1 MTHLRPQ
8 GPIPPHLCARASWGR
23 KCVTLSVIM
32 WLWPKLAGRWGGE
45 WARWFGV
52 WTLPQINMRPND
64 MSRDETLPIF
74 QFQDALLIIM
84 DDLSNCTPLPNNADV
99 QGFIIRLSLF
109 ISHLCFVT
117 LLFFS
122 RESLRMV
129 VGSLLLQNYGLLI
142 ASFVFIRLEKVSPND
157 IHFVLNAVYS
167 PAFQLLIWPTLFH
180 FICLILR
187 KRVEHQSS
195 PLRLLHLPSQLLIL
209 GIVPVWVTL
218 NAVTWLD
225 ASLWGMGHH
234 ASNICAHRDS
244 FGMWTAML
252 EYRVLLLHLHII
264 PFCLDRLT
272 RKWPDHCISILFLGL
287 SVGFLLP
294 LAFILVVIELAFLR
308 PRVAAYSIFI
318 LWTVIWGFNLGVYH

>member
-109 ISHLCFVT
+109 ISHLCFGKYTTPRAQYTYQPPSSHSPV
-117 LLFFS
+117 LFA
-122 RESLRMV
+122 RESSYGRGFTPPSKLWPVNRFVCFHTPRESVTQRHSLRA
-129 VGSLLLQNYGLLI
+129 QCR
-142 ASFVFIRLEKVSPND
+142 VFPRLSTANMAYPVP
-157 IHFVLNAVYS
+157 
-167 PAFQLLIWPTLFH
+167 FH
-180 FICLILR
+180 MF
-187 KRVEHQSS
+187 
-195 PLRLLHLPSQLLIL
+195 
-209 GIVPVWVTL
+209 
-218 NAVTWLD
+218 D
-225 ASLWGMGHH
+225 
-234 ASNICAHRDS
+234 
-244 FGMWTAML
+244 
-252 EYRVLLLHLHII
+252 
-264 PFCLDRLT
+264 LT
-272 RKWPDHCISILFLGL
+272 QTRRASIL
-287 SVGFLLP
+287 SIEVAP
-294 LAFILVVIELAFLR
+294 LAFSTAYPWYSSSMGYAECRYLA
-308 PRVAAYSIFI
+308 
-318 LWTVIWGFNLGVYH
+318 